1 METNNDK
8 RFGTVETT
16 QKIGISSERLR
27 YWERLG
33 VVKPKYIQ
41 YGTRKFRRYC
51 KEDIHRAILVK
62 TLVDTGEYT
71 LEGAMRELE
80 DEEMR

>member
-1 METNNDK
+1 MKTNNE

-41 YGTRKFRRYC
+41 CGTRKFRRYC
-51 KEDIHRAILVK
+51 EEDIHRAILVK
-62 TLVDTGEYT
+62 TLVDTRKYT

>member
-1 METNNDK
+1 MKTNNE
-8 RFGTVETT
+8 RFGTVEIT

-27 YWERLG
+27 YWERRG

-41 YGTRKFRRYC
+41 CGTRKFRRYC
-51 KEDIHRAILVK
+51 EKDIHRAILVK